1 RYSGWGDIYPM
12 DVVKASLVS
21 QFKISLSQT
30 PDYYANK
37 VWDTH
42 LNRGIDHRGSQCW
55 PFYLESYT
63 GLTGMQAGFYED
75 AMDILKHI
83 QLVHLRKGWT
93 WTQNLWN
100 PSDITYMTAPVT
112 WFSTDVLAGAGVN
125 IPKRELRLSP
135 IIPGNEK
142 VVLPLYYP
150 QFWGTLTADP
160 ATRQLTLK
168 ITKTFGDR
176 KIVLDKIVS
185 EPAGLPSSQRATVS
199 IPAFTVRSGQT
210 LDLGAYWDE
219 IVNSQLKPAILPEA
233 GKHDF
238 RYVSGLE

>member
-1 RYSGWGDIYPM
+1 M
-12 DVVKASLVS
+12 VKASLVS

-37 VWDTH
+37 VWDIN
-42 LNRGIDHRGSQCW
+42 LNRGIDNRGSQCW

-63 GLTGMQAGFYED
+63 ALTGMQAGFYAD
-75 AMDILKHI
+75 AMDIMKHI

-112 WFSTDVLAGAGVN
+112 WFSTDVLAGAGLN
-125 IPKRELRLSP
+125 IPKKELRLAP
-135 IIPGNEK
+135 VVQGNEK

-150 QFWGTLTADP
+150 HFWGTLTADP
-160 ATRQLTLK
+160 ATKQLTLK
-168 ITKTFGDR
+168 ITKTFGNH

-185 EPAGLPSSQRATVS
+185 ELAGLPSSSRKVTAIS
-199 IPAFTVRSGQT
+199 PFTVQTGKT
-210 LDLGAYWDE
+210 LDLSKYWNN
-219 IVNSQLKPAILPEA
+219 IVNSSLEEPILPDA
-233 GKHDF
+233 DKHNF
-238 RYVSGLE
+238 RYYEK